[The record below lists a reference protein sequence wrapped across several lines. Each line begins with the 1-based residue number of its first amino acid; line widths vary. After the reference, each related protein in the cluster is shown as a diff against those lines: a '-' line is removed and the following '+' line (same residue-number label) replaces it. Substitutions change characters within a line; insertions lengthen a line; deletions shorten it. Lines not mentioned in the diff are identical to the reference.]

1 MPRVAIRQPLS
12 VAGSSGGLALVQGL
26 AEHGLI
32 TAWRLMFSSLAAASS
47 SSSMDAVK
55 STLTR
60 WMGFI
65 ILPEL
70 VKKWETS
77 LPLSA
82 RRAIA

>member
-1 MPRVAIRQPLS
+1 
-12 VAGSSGGLALVQGL
+12 LALVE
-26 AEHGLI
+26 AWRIMVLI
-32 TAWRLMFSSLAAASS
+32 TAWRLMLSSFAVASS

-70 VKKWETS
+70 VKK
-77 LPLSA
+77 
-82 RRAIA
+82 